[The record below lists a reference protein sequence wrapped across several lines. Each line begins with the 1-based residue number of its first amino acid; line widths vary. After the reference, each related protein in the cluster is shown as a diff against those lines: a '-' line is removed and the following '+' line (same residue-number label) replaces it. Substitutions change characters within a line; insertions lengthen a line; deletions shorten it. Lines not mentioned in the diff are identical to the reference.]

1 MSIRI
6 RRLDDGWLVTDDRGP
21 VVWEAAAVTMADA
34 QALADNRLNPR
45 GPSAP
50 PGAVHIQ
57 SVTPPG
63 APLVVEIS
71 PLAALQFAQATGDA
85 PCTGSLCGTD

>member
-6 RRLDDGWLVTDDRGP
+6 RKLDDGYLVEDSRGAR
-21 VVWEAAAVTMADA
+21 VWEGAAVTMADA

-50 PGAVHIQ
+50 PTGGAVKENSGYAELH
-57 SVTPPG
+57 
-63 APLVVEIS
+63 
-71 PLAALQFAQATGDA
+71 PLAQIQIAQANGDDA
-85 PCTGSLCGTD
+85 PCVGGICSLD